1 MRAPTFI
8 ISILAL
14 FPPGPLAAEETAVHR
29 DLPYAGTKNKRQT
42 LNVYAPTEG
51 TRHPVAFWIHGGGWQ
66 AGDKG
71 EVDVKPAGFADKGY
85 VFISVNYRLFPEATI
100 KEMAGDVARA
110 LHWVHDHAGDY
121 GGDSDMIFVTG
132 HSAGA
137 QLAALVCTDDRHL
150 KAEGL
155 SLSNIKGCVPV
166 DGDTY
171 DVPVQ
176 VGTVEERRARS
187 YRQKFGDEAS
197 QRELSPITHVAKGKG
212 IPLFLIL
219 HVADHP
225 ETRGQSQRLV
235 KALKEAGVSARAYP
249 AEGKNHGTIN
259 SDLGKPGDVPT
270 MALFKFLDGALKK

>member
-1 MRAPTFI
+1 MRIVVALL
-8 ISILAL
+8 ILAATAQ
-14 FPPGPLAAEETAVHR
+14 AAEPAVHR
-29 DLPYAGTKNKRQT
+29 DLPYGGTKNKRQA
-42 LNVYAPTEG
+42 LDVYAPAEG
-51 TRHPVAFWIHGGGWQ
+51 KGHPVAFWIHGGGWQ
-66 AGDKG
+66 AGDKS
-71 EVDVKPAGFADKGY
+71 EVDVKPAGFVDRGY
-85 VFISVNYRLFPEATI
+85 VFVSVNYRLFPEATI

-121 GGDSDMIFVTG
+121 GGDPGTILVTG

-137 QLAALVCTDDRHL
+137 QLAALVCTDDRYV

-176 VGTVEERRARS
+176 IATVEERRAGS

-197 QRELSPITHVAKGKG
+197 QKELSPITHVATGKG
-212 IPLFLIL
+212 IPPFLIL

-225 ETRGQSQRLV
+225 ETRGQSQRLA
-235 KALKEAGVSARAYP
+235 KALKEVGVSATAYP

-270 MALFKFLDGALKK
+270 KALFEFLDGALKK